1 MRQTKTRT
9 LRQRIGRLPEDPP
22 TAEELAAIQEA
33 RRELS
38 EFVTLKQ
45 LRHEL
50 GHRRGNRARRNLKR
64 VPTADRDNF

>member
-50 GHRRGNRARRNLKR
+50 VHRRRQSRAKKPQARSRR
-64 VPTADRDNF
+64 